1 MGAFVKFGIVGLGNT
16 LITIGSYHVFVYLGL
31 NYILANVISYLLGMM
46 NSYYWN
52 KNWVFRVKPN
62 EKKTFVKFIFVNM
75 ISLLINNFTL
85 ILLVGIF
92 FLSSTVSQLL
102 ATVLGLW
109 INLILNK
116 IWTFEKKEI
125 LGI

>member
-62 EKKTFVKFIFVNM
+62 EKKHLSN
-75 ISLLINNFTL
+75 L
-85 ILLVGIF
+85 
-92 FLSSTVSQLL
+92 FLS
-102 ATVLGLW
+102 
-109 INLILNK
+109 I
-116 IWTFEKKEI
+116 
-125 LGI
+125 